1 MKEFKIIC
9 IEDGKIDWDK
19 TLEAPVS
26 DFIKESDIDIEEHRE
41 GSKKVWALKY
51 HTTSFIAEFAF
62 SEAEGWSLEKAIK
75 CVYEDLLKY
84 FENLKKESKFSYIKC
99 MKNRTLWRDY
109 IKEHKVWSIEETI
122 NYFGEDTLA
131 DFEDDEDDT
140 L

>member
-1 MKEFKIIC
+1 MKEFKIIRN
-9 IEDGKIDWDK
+9 EDEKIDWDK

-51 HTTSFIAEFAF
+51 HTTSFIVEFAF
-62 SEAEGWSLEKAIK
+62 SEAEGWSLEKA
-75 CVYEDLLKY
+75 
-84 FENLKKESKFSYIKC
+84 IKC

-131 DFEDDEDDT
+131 DLEDDEDDT